1 MDFRYRFFDTLSS
14 TNDEARKDVYS
25 HGDVIVA
32 RTQTAG
38 RGQRGS
44 TWSGEQDSS
53 LMLSMVLEP
62 SFLEAGRQFQ
72 LLQCVA
78 LSVADMF
85 ESYGLDPRIKWTN
98 DIYIGDRKIVG
109 ILIEQSLRGGFIGRC
124 VAGIGINVNQRRFE
138 EWIPNPTSM
147 ALETGAT
154 YDLRQVLERLCEA
167 LDVRYEQLRAGRY
180 ETLSADYGKI
190 MYRIGRLSHFVL
202 PDGKTVCGTVRG
214 VKPAGELVVEFEDGS
229 CGAFLFGD
237 IRFVI

>member
-44 TWSGEQDSS
+44 TWSGEQGSS

-62 SFLEAGRQFQ
+62 SFLEVGRQFQ

-78 LSVADMF
+78 LSLSVADMF
-85 ESYGLDPRIKWTN
+85 ESYGLDPRIK
-98 DIYIGDRKIVG
+98 G

-124 VAGIGINVNQRRFE
+124 VAGIGINVNQKRFE

-154 YDLRQVLERLCEA
+154 YDLRQVLERLCNA